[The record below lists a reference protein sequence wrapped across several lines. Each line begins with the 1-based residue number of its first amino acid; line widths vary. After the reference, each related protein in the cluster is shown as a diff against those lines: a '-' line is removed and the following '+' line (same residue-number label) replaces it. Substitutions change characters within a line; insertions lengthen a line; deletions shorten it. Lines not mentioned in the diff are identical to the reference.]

1 MTASD
6 LDDLP
11 RPWGALHP
19 DRFLLPGRVDAITL
33 LVLRCLRV
41 SFITLLFAGASLAF
55 VTGNLTEEALS
66 RLTSPGEFIRAAL
79 SPLIGIV
86 AAIVIRFAVGWVALA
101 VALPLSGRAWE
112 PGTSAES
119 RWRRFRDVL
128 HVTSAYRAIRWTWA
142 VRGAAVARAG
152 RTGRVLVVCEAVIRV
167 VNWLAPFAFIAVIW
181 ANLGQAR

>member
-1 MTASD
+1 MASD
-6 LDDLP
+6 LGDVNGP
-11 RPWGALHP
+11 ARVLHP
-19 DRFLLPGRVDAITL
+19 ETFLRPGRADAITL
-33 LVLRCLRV
+33 LVLRCLKV
-41 SFITLLFAGASLAF
+41 SFITLLCAGASLAF
-55 VTGNLTEEALS
+55 VTGNLTEEAVA

-86 AAIVIRFAVGWVALA
+86 AAIVIHFAVGWVALL
-101 VALPLSGRAWE
+101 VALPLSGRAWT

-142 VRGAAVARAG
+142 VRGAAVERAG

-167 VNWLAPFAFIAVIW
+167 ANWLAPFGFIFVVYLNQVA
-181 ANLGQAR
+181 